1 MAKSNE
7 NSIDLK
13 VTFFGLKDGEQ
24 APHFAAYQ
32 IDSAGRPVRKLG
44 GYDGKALR
52 IDLGKARSVTLGP
65 DVEDFK
71 TLPKESLA
79 SYRVAQSI
87 DLWRKQGIM
96 LPRDIWNRFHFHLV
110 CVTGTVRKCRPWF
123 WDLIDDIRQ
132 FWANDLRFLRQF

>member
-13 VTFFGLKDGEQ
+13 VTFVGLKDGEQ

-79 SYRVAQSI
+79 SYRVRTEHRSLAQTGYRVAARYLEPFSFSFS
-87 DLWRKQGIM
+87 LRHG
-96 LPRDIWNRFHFHLV
+96 NRAQVPAVVLGSDRRHSAHTNV
-110 CVTGTVRKCRPWF
+110 
-123 WDLIDDIRQ
+123 
-132 FWANDLRFLRQF
+132 